1 VLFDADFAAGK
12 IAFDPVQPHTLCYCM
27 SLRISVQLKTPARKK
42 PRQNL
47 SAGISSLGACGT
59 HPQERPPKALADLL
73 AKYFSVA
80 KSL

>member
-1 VLFDADFAAGK
+1 
-12 IAFDPVQPHTLCYCM
+12 M

-47 SAGISSLGACGT
+47 SAGISSLGARGT
-59 HPQERPPKALADLL
+59 RPQERPPKALADLL

-80 KSL
+80 KSSVKLPRGRSSREKLFDVGNVEFRR